1 MVKTIQHST
10 SIITYYMCQE
20 PECDDLVK
28 EELMMLSDDLKHNGF
43 AVNRFIEKAIE
54 HLKGK
59 DIPMKR
65 IIIFSDN
72 CSQQYKSCKVFKTL
86 SNKRIPVLWNYFGAS
101 HGKGEADGVI
111 GRLSMIIDAV
121 VCSGTFEFSNCKELT
136 AYCWQYL
143 KMGDN
148 SRGICCH
155 YHRQYYKVSNIV
167 HVEDTDDIHTIRG
180 TLGFHLV
187 RNTGTPGVIKVHAS
201 SCFCEPCFLDTPG
214 ECRYKRLVK
223 KFLWASLYKVNSAK
237 ATKAVT
243 IFENTLWNSTS
254 DKHVPMKHPV
264 AKHWTVMLNAPSKYP
279 NSTT

>member
-1 MVKTIQHST
+1 
-10 SIITYYMCQE
+10 
-20 PECDDLVK
+20 
-28 EELMMLSDDLKHNGF
+28 MMLSDDLKHNGF
-43 AVNRFIEKAIE
+43 AVNRFIEKAVE

-72 CSQQYKSCKVFKTL
+72 CGQQYKSCKVFKTL
-86 SNKRIPVLWNYFGAS
+86 SNERIPVLWNYFGAS
-101 HGKGEADGVI
+101 HGKGEDDGAI

-121 VCSGTFEFSNCKELT
+121 VCSGMFEFSNCKELT
-136 AYCWQYL
+136 AYCQQYL

-155 YHRQYYKVSNIV
+155 YHRQYYEVLNIV

-187 RNTGTPGVIKVHAS
+187 RNTGTPGVIEVHAS

-214 ECRYKRLVK
+214 ECRNKRLVK

-254 DKHVPMKHPV
+254 DKYVPMKCPV

-279 NSTT
+279 NSTTREITVYDDKSDCDNLNSCEQ